1 MPIGMN
7 TRKIWSSYFSGARI
21 VPSCWP
27 FWIQSMTWRLS
38 TRQRSKFQPYVG
50 SYSIWVWSTLVK
62 PWSSCFSLF
71 FNLKPVKHTEKSSQ
85 GFLQIYIRENLTL
98 SLFRHEKTHFGQVR
112 RYVAQLA
119 LKNIEL
125 AQVVSSSLDKG
136 VAFFQWIF
144 TMINLIHGVENFEIA
159 SVEVSVKII

>member
-1 MPIGMN
+1 MIQKSDKDYLVPFS
-7 TRKIWSSYFSGARI
+7 REKKHKI
-21 VPSCWP
+21 
-27 FWIQSMTWRLS
+27 
-38 TRQRSKFQPYVG
+38 
-50 SYSIWVWSTLVK
+50 LV
-62 PWSSCFSLF
+62 
-71 FNLKPVKHTEKSSQ
+71 
-85 GFLQIYIRENLTL
+85 ENLTV

-144 TMINLIHGVENFEIA
+144 TMINLIHGVENFEIS
-159 SVEVSVKII
+159 SVEVSVKTVITKDYNSLYSHELK